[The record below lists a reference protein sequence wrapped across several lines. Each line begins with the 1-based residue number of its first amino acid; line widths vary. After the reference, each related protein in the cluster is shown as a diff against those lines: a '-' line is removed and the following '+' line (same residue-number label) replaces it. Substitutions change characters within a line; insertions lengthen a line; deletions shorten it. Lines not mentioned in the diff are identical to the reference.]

1 MTARTLMIGCA
12 AGESHLHG
20 ADEVRRDL
28 QAQLLVKAIPAH
40 AARLG
45 ARLVPRPLDRQ
56 DGLPPSKTET
66 TKPVSPRDAMGRLDV
81 LYHDVSAEARRLR
94 ATP

>member
-56 DGLPPSKTET
+56 DGLPPSNPAVAGDSLARGERYA
-66 TKPVSPRDAMGRLDV
+66 PLSLDIS
-81 LYHDVSAEARRLR
+81 LL
-94 ATP
+94 